1 MNSHYQRT
9 LQTLE
14 RFLSPATARALMA
27 RALKEHGLTPANLT
41 SGDLIRMEPGLRRG
55 MRLFVDAGQRELA
68 EREVSL
74 HCGGE
79 QALPESVSIS
89 VQSEGDISRV
99 RAQAR
104 KLCTSCG
111 ANPYSM
117 QKIATV
123 VSELARNIVLYA
135 GKGDLSISPRQRSN
149 GTSVNPKATVVI
161 CSRDEGPG
169 IPNID
174 QILSGRYQS
183 RTGLGKG
190 LLGTK
195 RLAESFEVET
205 SARGTTITVEIA
217 L

>member
-1 MNSHYQRT
+1 MNTHYQRT

-14 RFLSPATARALMA
+14 RFLSPATARALIA
-27 RALKEHGLTPANLT
+27 RALKEHGLSPANLT
-41 SGDLIRMEPGLRRG
+41 SGDLIRMEQGLRRG
-55 MRLFVDAGQRELA
+55 MRLFVDANQREIADRELA
-68 EREVSL
+68 L
-74 HCGGE
+74 YCGGDR
-79 QALPESVSIS
+79 ALPESVSIS
-89 VQSEGDISRV
+89 IESEGDISRV
-99 RAQAR
+99 RSQAR
-104 KLCTSCG
+104 KLCTACG

-135 GKGDLSISPRQRSN
+135 GKGKLTISPRQQMN
-149 GTSVNPKATVVI
+149 GSSKATVVI
-161 CSRDEGPG
+161 NSSDEGPG
-169 IPNID
+169 IPNLD

-195 RLAESFEVET
+195 RLAESFDVQT